1 MKDYSYIGV
10 AEDILG
16 DCSRFVV
23 RSTEKPIRKGDIV
36 VFRRERTIV
45 QAEVLHSAF
54 LRVGCD
60 EEAMLA
66 EFGEICEVEKI
77 YNLYWEKDEE
87 VTEDGN

>member
-54 LRVGCD
+54 LPIGSD

-66 EFGEICEVEKI
+66 EFGVICDVEKI
-77 YNLYWEKDEE
+77 YKLHWEKTEE
-87 VTEDGN
+87 VIENGN